1 MNTWTMAKGAAGG
14 YCQDM
19 KNCYNWIAEDIRH
32 LRAKKWKTKED
43 EAHLKELCELR
54 DALHKLDK
62 QRG

>member
-1 MNTWTMAKGAAGG
+1 
-14 YCQDM
+14 M